1 MLTPR
6 QRQVVNDCDHVCDL
20 QWEEH
25 MPEVI
30 DAAVNCARIKDC
42 LRREGI
48 TTVIRYYSRTTQMP
62 EKRLTVE
69 EAQSLAAAGFELAV
83 VHQDRQNQVEDFS
96 FSKGHL
102 AGRHAYTYGQE
113 TINQPPGS
121 TIYFGVDFDASE
133 QEIVASII
141 PYFQG
146 VAQGFSDVSG
156 GTPDYVIGVYGSG
169 LTCRLLL
176 DGNHVQ
182 FAWLAAAMGWR
193 ESRQFFNSNR
203 WHLKQNVHS
212 TLCNRTVDTNETNP
226 SQSDFGAF
234 ILPLDPAP
242 EPSPGAG
249 IPHVV
254 IARSGLR
261 LRSGPST
268 SFDVQR
274 LLPFGTIVHVL
285 SRTED
290 WCLIDLDGDRA
301 ADGFCHGGFL
311 RLT

>member
-1 MLTPR
+1 M
-6 QRQVVNDCDHVCDL
+6 
-20 QWEEH
+20 EED
-25 MPEVI
+25 MAEVI

-62 EKRLTVE
+62 EKRLTAE
-69 EAQSLAAAGFELAV
+69 EAQSLAAAGFKLAV
-83 VHQDRQNQVEDFS
+83 VHQDRQNQAGDFS
-96 FSKGHL
+96 FSKGNV
-102 AGRHAYTYGQE
+102 AGRHAYTYGEE
-113 TINQPPGS
+113 TINQPVGS

-133 QEIVASII
+133 QEIVSNII

-156 GTPDYVIGVYGSG
+156 GTPDYAIGVYGSG

-176 DGNHVQ
+176 DSNHVK
-182 FAWLAAAMGWR
+182 FAWLAGAMGWR
-193 ESRQFFNSNR
+193 QSRQFFDANR

-212 TLCNRTVDTNETNP
+212 TLCNRTVDTNEINP
-226 SQSDFGAF
+226 SQPDFGAF
-234 ILPLDPAP
+234 TLPLD
-242 EPSPGAG
+242 SPGPSAG
-249 IPHVV
+249 GGEPHIV

-261 LRSGPST
+261 LRTGPST

-274 LLPFGTIVHVL
+274 LLPFGTVVHVL

-290 WCLIDLDGDRA
+290 WCLIDLEGDGA
-301 ADGFCHGGFL
+301 ADGFCHEGFL
-311 RLT
+311 QLTT